1 MESDLDEPT
10 IPSAWTPE
18 TTSAVWTPDG
28 SPGHGH
34 KGLVIRN
41 LSIDSQRREKSVELE
56 RSRTFGEREAV
67 DKESWRM
74 EALPVTFGPGRDSV
88 GVAF

>member
-18 TTSAVWTPDG
+18 TTSAAWTPHS
-28 SPGHGH
+28 SPGH
-34 KGLVIRN
+34 KGVVIRN
-41 LSIDSQRREKSVELE
+41 LSMDSERGEKSIELE
-56 RSRTFGEREAV
+56 RARTFGEKEMDDR
-67 DKESWRM
+67 ESWRM
-74 EALPVTFGPGRDSV
+74 EALPVTVGPGRDSV